1 MCHMAI
7 NTTFGSKFPVFVKD
21 FDVFNERATPTYFL
35 LRQLSAE
42 VPENTFFFVLGSDIL
57 PNLRNWEEGEK
68 LLNEFTFLIM
78 ERPGYPIRDH
88 ELPAHYEF
96 LARPDITISI
106 TKLSSS
112 EIRRRI
118 QMDISLVDGLIPPS
132 VLAHIIRNHLYARAL
147 HTDTDEVPLGVISP
161 RPGFHTVNPLVSP
174 PTSPTTASETDGNN
188 DDDGDADA
196 NSNSNIV
203 E

>member
-35 LRQLSAE
+35 LRQLTAE

-68 LLNEFTFLIM
+68 LLNEYTFLIM

-147 HTDTDEVPLGVISP
+147 HADTDQVPLGVISP
-161 RPGFHTVNPLVSP
+161 RPGFHTINPLVSP
-174 PTSPTTASETDGNN
+174 PTPTDLPSASNDMSEGN
-188 DDDGDADA
+188 DDEDDDAT
-196 NSNSNIV
+196 N